1 MWGFFSPLG
10 ACRCADP
17 SPWTPAWVCIWVWL
31 LLWKSVLHCYSVL
44 SCLSACLMML
54 FIVISPR
61 QGTLGGVFKS
71 HLTSSECTLLSN
83 LTQVSHAGWGEQL
96 CSVHCDLKPKSFW
109 VIFSQGG
116 LLAPP
121 KGKRLLT
128 LSSYEGLSSWFER
141 CSWNLKATCIFWF
154 FTFWGVC
161 FWKLSS

>member
-1 MWGFFSPLG
+1 MCGFFSPLG

-17 SPWTPAWVCIWVWL
+17 SPWTPTWVCIWVWL

-44 SCLSACLMML
+44 NCLSACLMML

-71 HLTSSECTLLSN
+71 HLTPSECTLLSN

-109 VIFSQGG
+109 VIFSH
-116 LLAPP
+116 
-121 KGKRLLT
+121 
-128 LSSYEGLSSWFER
+128 
-141 CSWNLKATCIFWF
+141 
-154 FTFWGVC
+154 GVC
-161 FWKLSS
+161 GPSQRKETFNTQLVWGFVVWALLLESKSHVYFLVFHILGSLFLKVK